1 MKSEMPEWL
10 KDEMP
15 TDQYEKVRKSI
26 RSVDEWKEKEGN
38 LIKVEAD
45 KFKLACQAI
54 RKDTAEKL
62 AVPLADDVVFIHT
75 LTTQHLPFSLLG
87 EVIEIS
93 EDKDLDDSEQNKLI
107 KNIMVKWKKG
117 LYQEVLSKTFNRQ
130 KYVFT

>member
-38 LIKVEAD
+38 QIKAEAD

-54 RKDTAEKL
+54 RKDTAERL

-93 EDKDLDDSEQNKLI
+93 ENKDLDDSEQNKLI
-107 KNIMVKWKKG
+107 KDIMVK
-117 LYQEVLSKTFNRQ
+117 
-130 KYVFT
+130 